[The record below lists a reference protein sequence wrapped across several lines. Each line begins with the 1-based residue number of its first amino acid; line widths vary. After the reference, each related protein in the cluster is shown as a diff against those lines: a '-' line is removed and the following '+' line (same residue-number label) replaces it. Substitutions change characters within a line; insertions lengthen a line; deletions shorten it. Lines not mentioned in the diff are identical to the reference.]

1 MTPSPALIQDPPFLS
16 PHNST
21 HKVIIIM
28 LSEKKAINFLKP
40 WWDVAYQ
47 ATVLALIILALL
59 MLFVSS
65 GFVQDRYGNLSQKID
80 ELKQDASESKSSKK
94 DGQIDLVVRSRFT
107 ATDNENNLTKINVDH
122 HSNIVQEI
130 VKESTSRTKR
140 SLMPTINISL
150 INSKIQESSQDV
162 NEIKDNFNPL
172 YSIVLLSIIYLLESG
187 FNKVFYSDH
196 LMQSLVHLIST
207 LSDVREFRKMN
218 HGLIFANTLHHAQN
232 RRFLWT
238 LFWMKN
244 LVRLIMVIIALSVT
258 AHFHLSADVTTSSSL
273 NQGKQISCCQCCL
286 GSIS

>member
-1 MTPSPALIQDPPFLS
+1 
-16 PHNST
+16 
-21 HKVIIIM
+21 M

-47 ATVLALIILALL
+47 ATLLALIILALL

-65 GFVQDRYGNLSQKID
+65 GFVQDKYNLSQTIHQ
-80 ELKQDASESKSSKK
+80 LKSDNQVSKASKK
-94 DGQIDLVVRSRFT
+94 DGGQIDLLVRSRYT
-107 ATDNENNLTKINVDH
+107 SSEGADIENNLTKINVDH
-122 HSNIVQEI
+122 HSNIVQHEES
-130 VKESTSRTKR
+130 KETRSKR

-150 INSKIQESSQDV
+150 VNPKNQASPSESS
-162 NEIKDNFNPL
+162 DNGIEDHFNPL

-238 LFWMKN
+238 IFWMKN
-244 LVRLIMVIIALSVT
+244 LVRLLMVIIALSVT
-258 AHFHLSADVTTSSSL
+258 AHFHLTISQDSNSSL
-273 NQGKQISCCQCCL
+273 NQGKF
-286 GSIS
+286 